1 MQVDLEDPEDEDAE
15 QSEPEESVAELC
27 RTPPAKKPNPKT
39 AKLVSRWIGDY
50 LDSKKRDGARES
62 AAIQD
67 SERRYVED
75 TRYDINAYPG
85 GPVTIPDVCVVEKR
99 KVR

>member
-1 MQVDLEDPEDEDAE
+1 MQVDLEDLEDEDAE
-15 QSEPEESVAELC
+15 QAEPEDSVAELC
-27 RTPPAKKPNPKT
+27 RPPPARKFSKADKFVNR
-39 AKLVSRWIGDY
+39 LID
-50 LDSKKRDGARES
+50 DHFDCKKRDGAREIAS
-62 AAIQD
+62 VQD

-75 TRYDINAYPG
+75 TRYDINAYRG